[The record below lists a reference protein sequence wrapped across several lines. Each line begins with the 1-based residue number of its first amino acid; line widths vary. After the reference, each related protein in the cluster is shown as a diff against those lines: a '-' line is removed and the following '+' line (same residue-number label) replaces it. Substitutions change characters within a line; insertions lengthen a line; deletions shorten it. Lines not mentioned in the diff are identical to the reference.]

1 MKKRTL
7 YIVRTAAMLALLLVL
22 QFATK
27 PLGQLVTGSCVNMV
41 LITTVLATGLQTG
54 LEVAVLSPFVAFL
67 LQIAPMPIVLVPGV
81 AVGNVV
87 MVLGCH
93 YLSKLLRG
101 KFLRYAAAALASGL
115 KFLVLWLVMT
125 KLLIPFSGLPAQ
137 QAAVLTASF
146 TWPQLITALIGSF
159 VAVTAAPSV
168 KKAITLK
175 NLH

>member
-1 MKKRTL
+1 
-7 YIVRTAAMLALLLVL
+7 MLALLLVL

-41 LITTVLATGLQTG
+41 LVTTVLATGLQTG

-87 MVLGCH
+87 LVLASH
-93 YLSKLLRG
+93 YLSKLLKG
-101 KFLRYAAAALASGL
+101 KVLRYLAAAIASVL
-115 KFLVLWLVMT
+115 KFLALWLVMT
-125 KLLIPFSGLPAQ
+125 KLLIPLAGLPDNK
-137 QAAVLTASF
+137 AAVLTASF

-159 VAVTAAPSV
+159 VAVTAAPTV
-168 KKAITLK
+168 KKAISLK
-175 NLH
+175 NIH

>member
-1 MKKRTL
+1 MKKKTL
-7 YIVRTAAMLALLLVL
+7 YIARTAALLALLLIL
-22 QFATK
+22 QFVTK

-41 LITTVLATGLQTG
+41 LVTATLAAGLQTG

-81 AVGNVV
+81 AVGNAV
-87 MVLGCH
+87 MALGSH

-101 KFLRYAAAALASGL
+101 KVMRYVAAALASGV
-115 KFLVLWLVMT
+115 KFLALWLVMT
-125 KLLIPFSGLPAQ
+125 KLLIPLAALPAQ

-146 TWPQLITALIGSF
+146 AWPQLITALIGSF
-159 VAVTAAPSV
+159 VAFTAAPTV